1 MAGCAT
7 YGTVQGKPG
16 IEKQFSTQS
25 DTSGSDWKLLGRH
38 ILRERVEQL
47 PSLCQQRLS
56 RLLGLNRHR
65 EKSRCQGDASRPAGQ
80 YVFCQQLVTDHT
92 LVSLVKLRRKE
103 GIVDITVNEAQAA

>member
-1 MAGCAT
+1 MAGCTT

-47 PSLCQQRLS
+47 PSLCHQRLS
-56 RLLGLNRHR
+56 RLLGLNRQR
-65 EKSRCQGDASRPAGQ
+65 EKSRYPSDASCPAGQ
-80 YVFCQQLVTDHT
+80 YVFCRKLVTGHT
-92 LVSLVKLRRKE
+92 LAPLVKLRRKE
-103 GIVDITVNEAQAA
+103 GIVD